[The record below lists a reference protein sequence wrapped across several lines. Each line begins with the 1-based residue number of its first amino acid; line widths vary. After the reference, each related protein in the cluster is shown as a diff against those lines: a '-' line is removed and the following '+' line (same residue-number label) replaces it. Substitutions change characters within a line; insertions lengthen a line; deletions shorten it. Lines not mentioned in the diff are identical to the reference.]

1 MTIRTT
7 VAAAG
12 MLFAANLFGAT
23 ATDATWIRGVTDKD
37 PITYKSGEEMTFTLT
52 VEKLSG
58 ELKSGEF
65 SLDWKRSGD
74 DGIVETG
81 KVANAGAPF
90 VYKTKIAFPGFVR
103 LEAKLVDAKGKQAG
117 KKAFFDGGA
126 GADIDTLAAHPE
138 PKDFDEFWGRQFARL
153 DKIKINPELVEV
165 KSPTNIV
172 KCYAVS
178 VPCAGLR
185 PVTGYLSVPVA
196 VDNGVTF
203 PVKVMFHGYSGDEF
217 GHKRQK
223 TVPTDCI
230 LLDMNA
236 HGLRL
241 PELGGTEAD
250 RKALRWEARSNGHTY
265 AFDPEQNKD
274 PETAYFNG
282 MVLRVKRALQY
293 MKTQKGWN
301 GRDVQVTG
309 GSQGGLQ
316 AIWAAAC
323 GEGVTYAEIGVP
335 WNCDIFTNGGV
346 RSDPAKK
353 LASHGWYI
361 KWTDALGY
369 YDAVNFG
376 RRIPVGCYADIC
388 RAGLGDYVCPPT
400 GIAKL
405 WNALSCRRRI
415 VWIQGA
421 EHGYSPPDT
430 TGLKSVREVQC
441 EVRALTPSVPQS
453 PWAVSWWMNRHRE
466 KLEALKANP
475 PEVVFLGDS
484 ITHFWDSTGRP
495 AFNANFAKAPY
506 RAISLGFSGDRTEH
520 VLWRILHGEL
530 DGYQAKAVVLMI
542 GTNNTGHLP
551 FDQEPPSDT
560 VLGIRK
566 IISLIREKQ
575 PQAKIILHPIF
586 PRGTNRGNAL
596 RLRND
601 VVNRAIRPSA
611 DGKDVLWCDLAD
623 EFLDQD
629 GNLPK
634 DIFPDFLHP
643 NAKGYEKWA
652 AAVKPYLDWALS
664 DRSVPPPPAKTSRS
678 MEEADKLAAGT
689 SRADTPEVKPNG
701 RDWWLDRLTSKR
713 REIVNSDGEFDLV
726 MLGDS
731 ITHNFEN
738 QGKASLAKLRERY
751 AVLDIGY
758 GGDRT
763 ENALWRARYGE
774 LSGYRAKVVS
784 LLIGCNNTWHR
795 MDKPE
800 DTAAGVKA
808 ILDAIAAAQPEAKVL
823 LLPIF
828 PFGPGPDDAK
838 RVNNEKVNAL
848 IRPLAD
854 GERVIWV
861 DFNSKWMDEKGDV
874 IGYMPDRCHPNAKG
888 YAEVWVP
895 SIMPYLEKFVQGK

>member
-37 PITYKSGEEMTFTLT
+37 PITYKAGEEVSFTLT
-52 VEKLSG
+52 VERLDG

-65 SLDWKRSGD
+65 SLDWKRTGD

-81 KVANAGAPF
+81 KVSYAGAPF

-165 KSPTNIV
+165 ESPTNIV

-185 PVTGYLSVPVA
+185 PVTGYLSVPKDVEK
-196 VDNGVTF
+196 GVTF

-250 RKALRWEARSNGHTY
+250 RKALRWERWEARSNGHTY

-353 LASHGWYI
+353 LASYGWYI

-388 RAGLGDYVCPPT
+388 RAGLGDYVCPPM

-405 WNALSCRRRI
+405 WNALSCRR
-415 VWIQGA
+415 
-421 EHGYSPPDT
+421 
-430 TGLKSVREVQC
+430 
-441 EVRALTPSVPQS
+441 
-453 PWAVSWWMNRHRE
+453 
-466 KLEALKANP
+466 
-475 PEVVFLGDS
+475 
-484 ITHFWDSTGRP
+484 
-495 AFNANFAKAPY
+495 
-506 RAISLGFSGDRTEH
+506 
-520 VLWRILHGEL
+520 
-530 DGYQAKAVVLMI
+530 
-542 GTNNTGHLP
+542 
-551 FDQEPPSDT
+551 
-560 VLGIRK
+560 
-566 IISLIREKQ
+566 
-575 PQAKIILHPIF
+575 
-586 PRGTNRGNAL
+586 
-596 RLRND
+596 
-601 VVNRAIRPSA
+601 
-611 DGKDVLWCDLAD
+611 
-623 EFLDQD
+623 
-629 GNLPK
+629 
-634 DIFPDFLHP
+634 
-643 NAKGYEKWA
+643 
-652 AAVKPYLDWALS
+652 
-664 DRSVPPPPAKTSRS
+664 
-678 MEEADKLAAGT
+678 
-689 SRADTPEVKPNG
+689 
-701 RDWWLDRLTSKR
+701 
-713 REIVNSDGEFDLV
+713 
-726 MLGDS
+726 
-731 ITHNFEN
+731 
-738 QGKASLAKLRERY
+738 
-751 AVLDIGY
+751 
-758 GGDRT
+758 GG
-763 ENALWRARYGE
+763 
-774 LSGYRAKVVS
+774 
-784 LLIGCNNTWHR
+784 
-795 MDKPE
+795 
-800 DTAAGVKA
+800 
-808 ILDAIAAAQPEAKVL
+808 
-823 LLPIF
+823 
-828 PFGPGPDDAK
+828 
-838 RVNNEKVNAL
+838 
-848 IRPLAD
+848 
-854 GERVIWV
+854 
-861 DFNSKWMDEKGDV
+861 
-874 IGYMPDRCHPNAKG
+874 
-888 YAEVWVP
+888 
-895 SIMPYLEKFVQGK
+895 

>member
-12 MLFAANLFGAT
+12 LLFAANLFGAS
-23 ATDATWIRGVTDKD
+23 ATDSTWIRGVTDKD
-37 PITYKSGEEMTFTLT
+37 PITYKAGEEMSFTLT
-52 VEKLSG
+52 VERLDG
-58 ELKSGEF
+58 ELKNGEF

-81 KVANAGAPF
+81 KVSYAGAPF
-90 VYKTKIAFPGFVR
+90 VYKTRIDFPGFVR
-103 LEAKLVDAKGKQAG
+103 LEAKLVDAKGKQAS
-117 KKAFFDGGA
+117 KNAFFDGGA
-126 GADIDTLAAHPE
+126 GADIDALEGHPE

-165 KSPTNIV
+165 ESPTNAV

-185 PVTGYLSVPVA
+185 PVTGYLSVPVD
-196 VDNGVTF
+196 VEKGVTF

-241 PELGGTEAD
+241 SELGGTEAD

-316 AIWAAAC
+316 TIWAAAC

-346 RSDPAKK
+346 RSDPTKK
-353 LASHGWYI
+353 LASFGWYI

-376 RRIPVGCYADIC
+376 RRIPVGCYADVC

-415 VWIQGA
+415 VWIQGS
-421 EHGYSPPDT
+421 EHGYVPPVLD
-430 TGLKSVREVQC
+430 GLVSERVVEC
-441 EVRALTPSVPQS
+441 DIRALTPAVPQAS
-453 PWAVSWWMNRHRE
+453 WTVAWWMKRHYE
-466 KLEALKANP
+466 KMETLKANP
-475 PEVVFLGDS
+475 PAVVFLGDS
-484 ITHFWDSTGRP
+484 ITHIWDSTGRP
-495 AFNANFAKAPY
+495 AFEANFTNAPY

-520 VLWRILHGEL
+520 VIWRINHGEL

-542 GTNNTGHLP
+542 GTNNTGHFP
-551 FDQEPPSDT
+551 IEKEKPEDT
-560 VLGIRK
+560 IRGIRRVVA
-566 IISLIREKQ
+566 LIREKQ
-575 PQAKIILHPIF
+575 PQATIILHAIF
-586 PRGTNRGNAL
+586 PRGADSKDPF

-601 VVNRAIRPSA
+601 VVNREIRQLA
-611 DGKDVLWCDLAD
+611 DGKDILWCDISS
-623 EFLDQD
+623 EFVDKD

-634 DIFPDFLHP
+634 ELFPDLLHP
-643 NAKGYEKWA
+643 SATGYEKWA
-652 AAVKPYLDWALS
+652 AAVKPYIDWALS
-664 DRSVPPPPAKTSRS
+664 DRSAPSPKTFS
-678 MEEADKLAAGT
+678 
-689 SRADTPEVKPNG
+689 
-701 RDWWLDRLTSKR
+701 
-713 REIVNSDGEFDLV
+713 
-726 MLGDS
+726 
-731 ITHNFEN
+731 
-738 QGKASLAKLRERY
+738 QGK
-751 AVLDIGY
+751 
-758 GGDRT
+758 
-763 ENALWRARYGE
+763 
-774 LSGYRAKVVS
+774 
-784 LLIGCNNTWHR
+784 
-795 MDKPE
+795 
-800 DTAAGVKA
+800 
-808 ILDAIAAAQPEAKVL
+808 
-823 LLPIF
+823 
-828 PFGPGPDDAK
+828 
-838 RVNNEKVNAL
+838 
-848 IRPLAD
+848 
-854 GERVIWV
+854 
-861 DFNSKWMDEKGDV
+861 
-874 IGYMPDRCHPNAKG
+874 
-888 YAEVWVP
+888 
-895 SIMPYLEKFVQGK
+895 

>member
-1 MTIRTT
+1 MTIRTI

-12 MLFAANLFGAT
+12 MLFAANLLGAT
-23 ATDATWIRGVTDKD
+23 ATESTWIRGVTDKD
-37 PITYKSGEEMTFTLT
+37 PITYKAGEEMSFTLT
-52 VEKLSG
+52 VERLDG
-58 ELKSGEF
+58 EFKAGEF

-81 KVANAGAPF
+81 KVSYAGAPF
-90 VYKTKIAFPGFVR
+90 VYKTSIAIAGFVR

-117 KKAFFDGGA
+117 KNAFFDGGA
-126 GADIDTLAAHPE
+126 GADVDSLEGHPE

-165 KSPTNIV
+165 ESPTNAV

-185 PVTGYLSVPVA
+185 PVTGYLSVPKDVEKGA
-196 VDNGVTF
+196 TY
-203 PVKVMFHGYSGDEF
+203 PVKLFCHGYSGDEF
-217 GHKRQK
+217 GHNRQK

-230 LLDMNA
+230 YLDINA

-293 MKTQKGWN
+293 LKTVKGWN
-301 GRDVQVTG
+301 GHDVQVTG

-316 AIWAAAC
+316 TIWAAAC

-353 LASHGWYI
+353 LASFGWYI

-376 RRIPVGCYADIC
+376 RRIPVGCYADVC

-415 VWIQGA
+415 VWIQGS
-421 EHGYSPPDT
+421 EHGYVPPVLD
-430 TGLKSVREVQC
+430 GLVSERVVEC
-441 EVRALTPSVPQS
+441 DIRALTPAVPQAS
-453 PWAVSWWMNRHRE
+453 WAVAWWMKRHYE
-466 KLEALKANP
+466 KMEALKANP
-475 PEVVFLGDS
+475 PAVVFLGDS
-484 ITHFWDSTGRP
+484 ITHIWDSTGRP
-495 AFNANFAKAPY
+495 AFEANFTNAPY

-520 VLWRILHGEL
+520 VIWRINHGEL

-542 GTNNTGHLP
+542 GTNNTGHFP
-551 FDQEPPSDT
+551 IEKEKPEDT
-560 VLGIRK
+560 IRGIRRVVA
-566 IISLIREKQ
+566 LIREKQ
-575 PQAKIILHPIF
+575 PQATIILHAIF
-586 PRGTNRGNAL
+586 PRGADGKDPF

-601 VVNRAIRPSA
+601 VVNREIRQLA
-611 DGKDVLWCDLAD
+611 DGKDILWCDISS
-623 EFLDQD
+623 EFVDKD

-634 DIFPDFLHP
+634 ELFPDLLHP
-643 NAKGYEKWA
+643 SATGYEKWA

-664 DRSVPPPPAKTSRS
+664 DRSTPSPKTYSTV
-678 MEEADKLAAGT
+678 E
-689 SRADTPEVKPNG
+689 
-701 RDWWLDRLTSKR
+701 
-713 REIVNSDGEFDLV
+713 
-726 MLGDS
+726 
-731 ITHNFEN
+731 
-738 QGKASLAKLRERY
+738 
-751 AVLDIGY
+751 
-758 GGDRT
+758 
-763 ENALWRARYGE
+763 
-774 LSGYRAKVVS
+774 
-784 LLIGCNNTWHR
+784 
-795 MDKPE
+795 
-800 DTAAGVKA
+800 
-808 ILDAIAAAQPEAKVL
+808 
-823 LLPIF
+823 
-828 PFGPGPDDAK
+828 
-838 RVNNEKVNAL
+838 
-848 IRPLAD
+848 
-854 GERVIWV
+854 
-861 DFNSKWMDEKGDV
+861 
-874 IGYMPDRCHPNAKG
+874 
-888 YAEVWVP
+888 
-895 SIMPYLEKFVQGK
+895 

>member
-12 MLFAANLFGAT
+12 MLFAANLFGAS
-23 ATDATWIRGVTDKD
+23 ATDSTWIRGVTDKD
-37 PITYKSGEEMTFTLT
+37 PITYKAGEEMSFTLT
-52 VEKLSG
+52 VERLDG
-58 ELKSGEF
+58 ELKDGEF

-81 KVANAGAPF
+81 KVSYAGAPF
-90 VYKTKIAFPGFVR
+90 VYKTSIAFPGFVR
-103 LEAKLVDAKGKQAG
+103 LEAKLVDAKGKQAS
-117 KKAFFDGGA
+117 KNAFFDGGA
-126 GADIDTLAAHPE
+126 GADIDALEGHPE

-165 KSPTNIV
+165 ESPTNAV

-185 PVTGYLSVPVA
+185 PVTGYLSVPVDVEKGA
-196 VDNGVTF
+196 TF

-376 RRIPVGCYADIC
+376 RRIPVGCYADVC

-415 VWIQGA
+415 VWIQGS
-421 EHGYSPPDT
+421 EHGYVPPVLD
-430 TGLKSVREVQC
+430 GLVSERVVEC
-441 EVRALTPSVPQS
+441 DIRALTPAVPQAS
-453 PWAVSWWMNRHRE
+453 WTVAWWMKRHYE
-466 KLEALKANP
+466 KMEALKANP
-475 PEVVFLGDS
+475 PAVVFLGDS

-495 AFNANFAKAPY
+495 AFEANFTNAPY

-520 VLWRILHGEL
+520 VIWRINHGEL

-542 GTNNTGHLP
+542 GTNNTGHFP
-551 FDQEPPSDT
+551 IEKEKPEDT
-560 VLGIRK
+560 IRGIRRVVA
-566 IISLIREKQ
+566 LIREKQ
-575 PQAKIILHPIF
+575 PQATIILHAIF
-586 PRGTNRGNAL
+586 PRGADSKDPF

-601 VVNRAIRPSA
+601 VVNREIRQLA
-611 DGKDVLWCDLAD
+611 DGKDILWCDISS
-623 EFLDQD
+623 EFVDKD

-634 DIFPDFLHP
+634 ELFPDLLHP
-643 NAKGYEKWA
+643 SATGYEKWA

-664 DRSVPPPPAKTSRS
+664 DRSAPSPKTFS
-678 MEEADKLAAGT
+678 
-689 SRADTPEVKPNG
+689 
-701 RDWWLDRLTSKR
+701 
-713 REIVNSDGEFDLV
+713 
-726 MLGDS
+726 
-731 ITHNFEN
+731 
-738 QGKASLAKLRERY
+738 QGK
-751 AVLDIGY
+751 
-758 GGDRT
+758 
-763 ENALWRARYGE
+763 
-774 LSGYRAKVVS
+774 
-784 LLIGCNNTWHR
+784 
-795 MDKPE
+795 
-800 DTAAGVKA
+800 
-808 ILDAIAAAQPEAKVL
+808 
-823 LLPIF
+823 
-828 PFGPGPDDAK
+828 
-838 RVNNEKVNAL
+838 
-848 IRPLAD
+848 
-854 GERVIWV
+854 
-861 DFNSKWMDEKGDV
+861 
-874 IGYMPDRCHPNAKG
+874 
-888 YAEVWVP
+888 
-895 SIMPYLEKFVQGK
+895 

>member
-23 ATDATWIRGVTDKD
+23 ATDSTWIRGVTDKD
-37 PITYKSGEEMTFTLT
+37 PITYKAGEEMSFTLT
-52 VEKLSG
+52 VEQLDG
-58 ELKSGEF
+58 ELRDGEF

-81 KVANAGAPF
+81 KVSYAGAPF

-103 LEAKLVDAKGKQAG
+103 LETKLVDAKGKQAG

-126 GADIDTLAAHPE
+126 GADVDSLEGHPE

-196 VDNGVTF
+196 VDKGVTF

-217 GHKRQK
+217 CHKRQK

-250 RKALRWEARSNGHTY
+250 RKALRWEARSNGRAY

-335 WNCDIFTNGGV
+335 WHCDVFTNGGV
-346 RSDPAKK
+346 RSDPAQK
-353 LASHGWYI
+353 LASCGWYI

-421 EHGYSPPDT
+421 EHGYVPPDT

-441 EVRALTPSVPQS
+441 DVRALTPAVPQAS
-453 PWAVSWWMNRHRE
+453 WAVAWWMKRHHE
-466 KLEALKANP
+466 KLAALKANP

-495 AFNANFAKAPY
+495 VFEANFTQAPY

-551 FDQEPPSDT
+551 FYQEPPSDT

-566 IISLIREKQ
+566 ILSLIREKQ

-586 PRGTNRGNAL
+586 PRGADRNDSC

-629 GNLPK
+629 GKLPK
-634 DIFPDFLHP
+634 ELFPDLLHP

-664 DRSVPPPPAKTSRS
+664 DRSAPPPPAKTSRS
-678 MEEADKLAAGT
+678 MAETDKLAAGT

-701 RDWWLDRLTSKR
+701 GDWWLDRLSSKR

-738 QGKASLAKLRERY
+738 QGKVSLAKLRERY

-758 GGDRT
+758 SGDRT
-763 ENALWRARYGE
+763 ENALWRAKYGE

-823 LLPIF
+823 LSPIF

-848 IRPLAD
+848 IRPFAD

>member
-65 SLDWKRSGD
+65 SLDWKRTGD
-74 DGIVETG
+74 DGVVETG

-126 GADIDTLAAHPE
+126 GADVDSLEGHPE

-196 VDNGVTF
+196 VDKGVTF

-388 RAGLGDYVCPPT
+388 RAGLGDYVCPPM

-441 EVRALTPSVPQS
+441 EVRALTPSVPQA
-453 PWAVSWWMNRHRE
+453 PWAVSWWMKRHHE
-466 KLEALKANP
+466 KLAALKANP

-575 PQAKIILHPIF
+575 PQAKIILHAIF
-586 PRGTNRGNAL
+586 PRGADRNDPC

-664 DRSVPPPPAKTSRS
+664 DRSAPPPPAKTSRS